1 MERRTI
7 LTWPP
12 GRARTHNQLNLHKS
26 ARIAKGKTTA
36 SLGGPPTS
44 SFAEPDSGV
53 EGSRY
58 EVSTRCRHADA
69 RPGLFRR
76 FSRTVAGLIA
86 GAVSGAGF
94 GALVSALMTLG
105 MSKNDALKYE
115 SRLKA
120 GEFLVSV
127 TGTHEKIETAR
138 ALLQGTGEVDLQTYQ
153 GAQQETA

>member
-1 MERRTI
+1 
-7 LTWPP
+7 
-12 GRARTHNQLNLHKS
+12 
-26 ARIAKGKTTA
+26 
-36 SLGGPPTS
+36 
-44 SFAEPDSGV
+44 
-53 EGSRY
+53 
-58 EVSTRCRHADA
+58 
-69 RPGLFRR
+69 LFRR